1 MNENVNVLDIDKLLK
16 ALDNENNESLIH
28 LTSEKIMELNHNILK
43 ELLLPKAIHLD
54 FLKKLQKYKY
64 VDELNDLHY
73 GSYVRWICIK
83 DPDPHNMK
91 LFIGGIVCDIQV
103 TDNGINIKCKNIY
116 NRFYQFKMDECLVFQ
131 KLTAQENVLISALN
145 HLSK

>member
-1 MNENVNVLDIDKLLK
+1 
-16 ALDNENNESLIH
+16 
-28 LTSEKIMELNHNILK
+28 
-43 ELLLPKAIHLD
+43 
-54 FLKKLQKYKY
+54 
-64 VDELNDLHY
+64 
-73 GSYVRWICIK
+73 
-83 DPDPHNMK
+83 MK